1 MEENGIKTLQIIDD
15 AKEFITS
22 KKVFFNELLE
32 DQSIFDGQKSK
43 MWRSLLSLIHWIH
56 FDF

>member
-43 MWRSLLSLIHWIH
+43 M
-56 FDF
+56 